1 MAMRGWT
8 PRAEAEAEHF
18 TLTGKDSLTL
28 RLLPARGRRA
38 RVSHWSARDLRCR
51 YATLMLSSTSHLVLR
66 GSVLG
71 SVM

>member
-1 MAMRGWT
+1 M
-8 PRAEAEAEHF
+8 PIAEAVPDPLGFLLREEIVAIEAASRPTPSGVVAGDREPP
-18 TLTGKDSLTL
+18 
-28 RLLPARGRRA
+28 R
-38 RVSHWSARDLRCR
+38 RCR